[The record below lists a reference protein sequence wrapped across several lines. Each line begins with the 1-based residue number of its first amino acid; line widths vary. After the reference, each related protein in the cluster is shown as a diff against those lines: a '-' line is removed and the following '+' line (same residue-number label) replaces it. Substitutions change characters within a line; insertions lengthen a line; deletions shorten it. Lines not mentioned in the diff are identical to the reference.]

1 MPLFTAHERGDDMQ
15 DVTRVTL
22 LGLTLAL
29 QLLATGCLGLG
40 GGTGGSGGSSSGS
53 DGGSGSGSESFAGLS
68 TGSGGG
74 SGSGGLFGGP
84 VHSPEPASLALFGSG
99 LVGLGVW
106 RHRKA
111 SKKS

>member
-1 MPLFTAHERGDDMQ
+1 MRN
-15 DVTRVTL
+15 VTRVTL

-40 GGTGGSGGSSSGS
+40 GGTGSGGSSSGS